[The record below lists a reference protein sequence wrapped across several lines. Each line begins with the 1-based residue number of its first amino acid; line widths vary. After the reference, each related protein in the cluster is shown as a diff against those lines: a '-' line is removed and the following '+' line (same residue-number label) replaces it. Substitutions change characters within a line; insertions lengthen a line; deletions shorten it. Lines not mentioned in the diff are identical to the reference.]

1 MDESERQLI
10 LEARQGSQWA
20 FEKLISRYDRQVL
33 ALALDMV
40 GNREDAQDVYQE
52 ALLSTYRG
60 LPRFKMESDFFTWLY
75 RIAVNKAL
83 RFRQRRGRREEMV
96 AGSLGQESRHGSNSP
111 EQEMLDAELRAQFD
125 RGLEQLSGQERMA
138 FALCHRQGFKIAQTA
153 ELMECSAG
161 AVKSYLFRARGKMK
175 RSLRSYLES

>member
-1 MDESERQLI
+1 MDESEKQLI
-10 LEARQGSQWA
+10 LEARQGNQWA
-20 FEKLISRYDRQVL
+20 FEKLVSRYDRQVL

-52 ALLSTYRG
+52 ALLATYRG

-75 RIAVNKAL
+75 RIAINKAL

-96 AGSLGQESRHGSNSP
+96 AGPLEQETGQSSNSP

-125 RGLEQLSGQERMA
+125 QGLEQLSGQERMA
-138 FALCHRQGFKIAQTA
+138 FVLCHRQGFKIAQAA

-161 AVKSYLFRARGKMK
+161 AVKSYLFRAREKMK
-175 RSLRSYLES
+175 TSLRSYLES